1 MKQGAL
7 AVTDDLD
14 MVAGGLMLVYGS
26 MAQALIA
33 HQVERVRKSGDGCK
47 LERWRRIAARVRER
61 KTVAAA
67 VA

>member
-1 MKQGAL
+1 M
-7 AVTDDLD
+7 TDDLD

-47 LERWRRIAARVRER
+47 LERWRRIAVRMRQR
-61 KTVAAA
+61 KIVAAA

>member
-1 MKQGAL
+1 VKQGAL

-26 MAQALIA
+26 MAEALVA
-33 HQVERVRKSGDGCK
+33 HQVERVRRTGDGRK
-47 LERWRRIAARVRER
+47 AERWRRIGARVRQR
-61 KTVAAA
+61 KDVAAA